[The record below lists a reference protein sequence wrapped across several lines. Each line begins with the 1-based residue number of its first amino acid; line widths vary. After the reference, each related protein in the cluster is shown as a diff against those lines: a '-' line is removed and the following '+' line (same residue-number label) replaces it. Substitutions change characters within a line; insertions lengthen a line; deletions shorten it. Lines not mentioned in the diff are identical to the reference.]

1 MFLTRMVNGLFNSNK
16 SHQLQQHHSQ
26 QQQSQQQLQQQN
38 FLQTKSTKTIK
49 KSEKNKRSVIKTE
62 SKKSISELLG
72 KNHAKDAP
80 STALTT
86 YKSDNQLP
94 STSKG
99 TNADSNNNN
108 SNKAPPTKVKSGS
121 WKRSEKQISG
131 FNTLTNKKS
140 KSLRKRSPTWLKFPN
155 NSVKIAE
162 KSPYVNAVE
171 TTSVCRPG
179 TLYSDVLFGA
189 GTSCLVKVKTLTP
202 RRATNTA
209 QKKLTKALM
218 KCSGT
223 DHEISDETELEI
235 ERELFPSLHVF
246 TSNKPSTSASSTST
260 PRTDSLK
267 IAPPLDSSIRND
279 AMLLDAIRHTQAPN
293 KGDTY
298 EEADIVILQDRN
310 DIQFK
315 DKQVSYGNYLDRHF
329 QHLNGDDS
337 SGLDVSVAVGGI
349 CGASCS
355 TVKKADNSK
364 RLAIDIASWNF
375 LDADVSKDAYPK
387 FLCQFDDEHYLKAEK
402 MALLGLKLA
411 LGNSSQQGKFKF

>member
-1 MFLTRMVNGLFNSNK
+1 MLVSK

-26 QQQSQQQLQQQN
+26 QQQSQQQLNQQN
-38 FLQTKSTKTIK
+38 FVQTKSTKTIK
-49 KSEKNKRSVIKTE
+49 KSEKNKRSVIKSE

-72 KNHAKDAP
+72 KNHGKDAP
-80 STALTT
+80 SKALTT
-86 YKSDNQLP
+86 FKSDNQLP

-99 TNADSNNNN
+99 TNADNNNNN
-108 SNKAPPTKVKSGS
+108 SNKTPPTKVKSGS

-140 KSLRKRSPTWLKFPN
+140 KSLRKRSPTWLKFPS

-162 KSPYVNAVE
+162 KSAYVNAVE

-209 QKKLTKALM
+209 QKKLTKALI

-246 TSNKPSTSASSTST
+246 TSSKPSTSTSSAST

-267 IAPPLDSSIRND
+267 NAPLLDSSIRND
-279 AMLLDAIRHTQAPN
+279 AALLGAISHTQAPI
-293 KGDTY
+293 KTDTY

-310 DIQFK
+310 DIQIK
-315 DKQVSYGNYLDRHF
+315 DKEVSYGNYLDHHF
-329 QHLNGDDS
+329 QHLNGDES
-337 SGLDVSVAVGGI
+337 SGLDVSVGI

-355 TVKKADNSK
+355 SVKKVDNSK

>member
-1 MFLTRMVNGLFNSNK
+1 MLVSK

-26 QQQSQQQLQQQN
+26 QQQSQQQLNQQN
-38 FLQTKSTKTIK
+38 FVQTKSTKTIK
-49 KSEKNKRSVIKTE
+49 KSEKNKRSVIKSE

-72 KNHAKDAP
+72 KNHGKDAP
-80 STALTT
+80 SKALTT
-86 YKSDNQLP
+86 FKSDNQLP

-99 TNADSNNNN
+99 TNADNNNNN
-108 SNKAPPTKVKSGS
+108 SNKTPPTKVKSGS

-140 KSLRKRSPTWLKFPN
+140 KSLRKRSPTWLKFPS

-162 KSPYVNAVE
+162 KSAYVNAVE

-209 QKKLTKALM
+209 QKKLTKALI

-246 TSNKPSTSASSTST
+246 TSN
-260 PRTDSLK
+260 
-267 IAPPLDSSIRND
+267 SSIRND
-279 AMLLDAIRHTQAPN
+279 AALLGAISHTQAPI
-293 KGDTY
+293 KTDTY

-310 DIQFK
+310 DIQIK
-315 DKQVSYGNYLDRHF
+315 DKEVSYGNYLDHHF
-329 QHLNGDDS
+329 QHLNGDES
-337 SGLDVSVAVGGI
+337 SGLDVSVGI

-355 TVKKADNSK
+355 SVKKVDNSK